1 MGWKDRSDRMS
12 WCEVGMSR
20 RVSFYH
26 IDLDYF
32 FPKYQLMDDVTG
44 FYGSE
49 DSMWDV
55 YGYQWLPADR
65 ALILRDL
72 RRMESELF
80 LPITDFHRFKFDKQG
95 TEALMHYLQ
104 TYPGIRVRG
113 KRRLY
118 AKYTLGCIIYHQ
130 LLYTRVL
137 QCCIWH

>member
-12 WCEVGMSR
+12 WCEEGMAR

-32 FPKYQLMDDVTG
+32 FPKYQRMEDVTQ
-44 FYGSE
+44 FYGYE

-55 YGYQWLPADR
+55 YGYQWLRADR

-80 LPITDFHRFKFDKQG
+80 LPIMDFHRFKFNRSG
-95 TEALMHYLQ
+95 TDALMYYLQ
-104 TYPGIRVRG
+104 SSPIKRN
-113 KRRLY
+113 RRLY

>member
-1 MGWKDRSDRMS
+1 MS

-20 RVSFYH
+20 HVRFYH
-26 IDLDYF
+26 ADLDYF
-32 FPKYQLMDDVTG
+32 FPKYQLMGDVTE

-72 RRMESELF
+72 RRLESELF
-80 LPITDFHRFKFDKQG
+80 LPTVDFHRFKFDKRG
-95 TEALMHYLQ
+95 TESLLYYLQ
-104 TYPGIRVRG
+104 SSPIKR

-137 QCCIWH
+137 RCCIWH